1 MPGISTTAELRPGPH
16 KDRAFSE
23 EFADMNLETIKT
35 RVPDYAKDL
44 RLNLDSVLSESG
56 APGLS
61 PKQIAIIALA
71 SAIAS
76 RHEPLTEAVAVRAA
90 SVLSAQELDAARA
103 AAAIMA
109 MNNIYYRFTHLV
121 EEREYETMRASL
133 RMNVM
138 ANPGCSKIDFEL
150 ASLAVSAINGCG
162 KCVDSHEKTLKKHDV
177 PALAIQSAAR
187 IAAVIHAVAVT
198 IEQATAAAPAIAEAA

>member
-1 MPGISTTAELRPGPH
+1 
-16 KDRAFSE
+16 
-23 EFADMNLETIKT
+23 MNLETIKS
-35 RVPDYAKDL
+35 RIPDYAKDL

-61 PKQIAIIALA
+61 SKQIAIIALA

-76 RHEPLTEAVAVRAA
+76 RHEPLTQAIAA
-90 SVLSAQELDAARA
+90 QVGSVLSPTEADGARA

-121 EEREYETMRASL
+121 SEPEYETLRAGL

-138 ANPGCSKIDFEL
+138 ANPGCGKIDFEL

-162 KCVDSHEKTLKKHDV
+162 KCVDSHEKTLRKHEV
-177 PALAIQSAAR
+177 SAQAVQSAVR
-187 IAAVIHAVAVT
+187 IASVIHGVAVT
-198 IEQATAAAPAIAEAA
+198 IEQASAASPALAEAA

>member
-1 MPGISTTAELRPGPH
+1 
-16 KDRAFSE
+16 
-23 EFADMNLETIKT
+23 MNLETIKA
-35 RVPDYAKDL
+35 RIPDYAKDL

-61 PKQIAIIALA
+61 AQQISIITLA

-76 RHEPLTEAVAVRAA
+76 RHEPLTEAIAA
-90 SVLSAQELDAARA
+90 QASQVLSPAEIDGARA

-109 MNNIYYRFTHLV
+109 MNNVYYRFTHLV
-121 EEREYETMRASL
+121 GDPEYQTLRASL

-138 ANPGCSKIDFEL
+138 ANPGCGKIDFEL

-162 KCVDSHEKTLKKHDV
+162 KCVESHEKTLRKHEV
-177 PALAIQSAAR
+177 PVLAIQSAVR
-187 IAAVIHAVAVT
+187 IAAVIHGVAVT
-198 IEQATAAAPAIAEAA
+198 VEQAAAAAPALAEAA